1 MSYSNCPCVRMGLQS
16 TLPHGERL
24 PRRAFFRGRLEASI
38 HAPARGATRAESL
51 HRCHGQ
57 ASIHAP
63 ARGATHRGVCAR
75 PPGRASI
82 HAPARGATWSPP
94 WPTANPGRFNPR
106 SRTGSDS
113 SICGIGCRQS
123 GFNPRS
129 RTGSDFVP
137 DDEVRRIVRLQST
150 LPHGERPT
158 QHLAGSWHGT
168 LQSTLPHGERQ
179 GLLEVAHPQAAAS
192 IHAPA
197 RGATRT
203 SGESARLKALQSTL
217 PHGERQGW
225 EIWSSRRDL
234 LQSTLPHGERP

>member
-129 RTGSDFVP
+129 RTGSDDP
-137 DDEVRRIVRLQST
+137 
-150 LPHGERPT
+150 GERDC
-158 QHLAGSWHGT
+158 
-168 LQSTLPHGERQ
+168 PHPA
-179 GLLEVAHPQAAAS
+179 LAS

-197 RGATRT
+197 RGATCCRQ
-203 SGESARLKALQSTL
+203 LHSTQML
-217 PHGERQGW
+217 
-225 EIWSSRRDL
+225 L
-234 LQSTLPHGERP
+234 LQSTLPHGERRMDHCNTAGE